1 MTRRFPINDPWD
13 DEDPNGSGAPRFRRT
28 LRGRGT
34 DGWDEDDDVDDVD
47 DVDEIDEADPD
58 DDGDADEE
66 DYDDF
71 VKREFGDGADDGK
84 SLWYVTAWF
93 VLAVLILPL
102 VLMLLQSFKR

>member
-13 DEDPNGSGAPRFRRT
+13 DEEPEGSGAPRFRRV
-28 LRGRGT
+28 LRGGA
-34 DGWDEDDDVDDVD
+34 DGWDEDVDVDD
-47 DVDEIDEADPD
+47 IDGADPD
-58 DDGDADEE
+58 DGGDDGGDDEE

-71 VKREFGDGADDGK
+71 VKREFGDGADEGK

-93 VLAVLILPL
+93 VLAVLVLPL

>member
-13 DEDPNGSGAPRFRRT
+13 DEDPDLSGAPRFRRT

-34 DGWDEDDDVDDVD
+34 DGWDEDDEVEDL
-47 DVDEIDEADPD
+47 DEADPD
-58 DDGDADEE
+58 DGGDDDEE

-71 VKREFGDGADDGK
+71 VKREFGDGADEGK

-102 VLMLLQSFKR
+102 VLMLLQSFK

>member
-1 MTRRFPINDPWD
+1 MTRRVPINDSWD
-13 DEDPNGSGAPRFRRT
+13 DEDPDGSGAPRFRRT
-28 LRGRGT
+28 PRGRGT
-34 DGWDEDDDVDDVD
+34 DGWDEDDDVDD
-47 DVDEIDEADPD
+47 IDEADPD

-66 DYDDF
+66 DYDEF
-71 VKREFGDGADDGK
+71 VKREFGDGADEGK